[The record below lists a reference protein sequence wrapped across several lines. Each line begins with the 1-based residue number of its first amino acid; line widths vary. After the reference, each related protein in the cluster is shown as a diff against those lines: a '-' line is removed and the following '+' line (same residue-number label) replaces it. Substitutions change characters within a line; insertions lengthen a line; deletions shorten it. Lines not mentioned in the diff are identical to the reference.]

1 MFEPSLNLYL
11 VVSAILFSIGMIGVL
26 TRKNAIILFM
36 CVEMMLNAVNLSL
49 VAFSSYLGHSTGQ
62 MMVFFVM
69 CVAAAEAVVGLA
81 MLIAIFRNQ
90 QNVDLTKI
98 NLFKW

>member
-1 MFEPSLNLYL
+1 MFAPSLNLYL
-11 VVSAILFSIGMIGVL
+11 VVSAILFSIGTIGVL

-36 CVEMMLNAVNLSL
+36 CIEMMLNAVNLTL
-49 VAFSSYLGHSTGQ
+49 VAFSSYLGRSEGQ

-81 MLIAIFRNQ
+81 MLIAIFRNHQ
-90 QNVDLTKI
+90 SVDLSRI
-98 NLFKW
+98 NIFKW